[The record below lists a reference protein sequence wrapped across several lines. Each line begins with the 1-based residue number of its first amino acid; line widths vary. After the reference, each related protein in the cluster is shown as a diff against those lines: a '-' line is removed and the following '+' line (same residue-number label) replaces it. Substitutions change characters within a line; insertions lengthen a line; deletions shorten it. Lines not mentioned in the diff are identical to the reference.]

1 MRSTFSTTPG
11 AYWLLDEIVLE
22 QSNRRVEAEEFQV
35 WKLTREVGELES
47 GATLTCD
54 DGDGNVVLTKRIPY
68 TDFPLAE
75 IKLYFTDGVILLPSE
90 Y

>member
-1 MRSTFSTTPG
+1 MKPKQT
-11 AYWLLDEIVLE
+11 
-22 QSNRRVEAEEFQV
+22 RRPVPAV
-35 WKLTREVGELES
+35 
-47 GATLTCD
+47 
-54 DGDGNVVLTKRIPY
+54 GDGHVVLTKRIPY